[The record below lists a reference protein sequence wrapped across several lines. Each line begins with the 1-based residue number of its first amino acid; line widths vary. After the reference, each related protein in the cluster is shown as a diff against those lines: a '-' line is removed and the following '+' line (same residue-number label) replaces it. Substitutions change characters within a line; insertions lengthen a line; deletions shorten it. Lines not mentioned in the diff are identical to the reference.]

1 MGHFKLI
8 YSTLL
13 GGSKLGK
20 VLSALLGTSI
30 ATSEMGGGGFL
41 ELKVPITVQVWNN
54 VKESSLLRAIGI
66 KHYQL

>member
-20 VLSALLGTSI
+20 VLSALLGI